1 MNAERDMPT
10 NSTNQVI
17 QHLRRVFLRDEG
29 GLTDGQLLGRF
40 IADRDEAAF
49 ATLVKRHGGLVWGV
63 CRRLLNQ
70 HDAEDAFQATF
81 LVLCRKAAS
90 IRRREMLAS
99 WLYGVAHKTAL
110 RAQRTAA
117 RRRAREKQVVDMPE
131 PAVVEQDL
139 WHDLQPLLDQE
150 LSRLPDK
157 YRLVILLCDME
168 GKPRKKVAR
177 QLGVPEGT
185 VASRLARARTMLAKR
200 LVRHG
205 LAVSGGALAAVLTEK
220 AVSAGVPPSVV
231 SSTIKAA
238 SLFVAGHAA
247 AGVVSAKAAALT
259 EGVLK
264 AMLLNKLKVATGVL
278 FALSILVAG
287 TGVLLLRVQAAHP
300 VQRSEQRSTQP
311 AAEGKPQVPER
322 KMPVWKERAV
332 LDASGAYSV
341 AFTRDGKLLASGG
354 NQSEVFLWDAK
365 EPKLKQKLAWD
376 QNAGWVWAVNFSPDG
391 KLLVTG
397 SVPVGAVVGAP
408 ITLIMWDVAT
418 GKPKT
423 TLMDKGSGVLSLA
436 FSPDGKVLVS
446 GHADKAVRVW
456 DLTLGKV
463 KWVLKGH
470 VGEVKSVAF
479 SPDGKILASG
489 SWDRKGPKFTGEVKF
504 WNPETGKLE
513 RTFIDQSP
521 TAVESLAFSPDGR
534 RLAVASTGLKEEK
547 DQVKGSSI
555 YLGHVSM
562 YDIAKKSLQW
572 RATVDGGVYS
582 VTFSPDGKILASGND
597 NRTVTLWEAES
608 GKRRQNLE
616 GHGNCV
622 WAVAFSPDGASLAS
636 AAWDQKVRLWHADKK

>member
-1 MNAERDMPT
+1 MPT
-10 NSTNQVI
+10 SPMNSVI
-17 QHLRRVFLRDEG
+17 DHLRRAALRDRA
-29 GLTDGQLLGRF
+29 GLGDRELLGCF
-40 IADRDEAAF
+40 IERHDEAAF
-49 ATLVKRHGGLVWGV
+49 AALVQRHGPMVWGV
-63 CRRLLNQ
+63 CRRLLSH
-70 HDAEDAFQATF
+70 HDAEDAFQANF
-81 LVLCRKAAS
+81 LVLVRKAAS
-90 IRRREMLAS
+90 IVPRGMVGN
-99 WLYGVAHKTAL
+99 WLYGVAHQTAL
-110 RAQRTAA
+110 QARRTDA
-117 RRRAREKQVVDMPE
+117 RRRAREVQVTVMPDTE
-131 PAVVEQDL
+131 AVQQDH
-139 WHDLQPLLDQE
+139 WPDVQPLLDQE
-150 LSRLPDK
+150 LSRMPDK
-157 YRLVILLCDME
+157 SRAVLVLCDLE
-168 GKPRKKVAR
+168 GRTRKEVAR

-185 VASRLARARTMLAKR
+185 VAGRLARARAMLAKR
-200 LVRHG
+200 LARYD
-205 LAVSGGALAAVLTEK
+205 LAVSGGTLAVVL
-220 AVSAGVPPSVV
+220 AQNAASAGVPTTVV

-238 SLFVAGHAA
+238 SLFAAGHAA

-287 TGVLLLRVQAAHP
+287 TGVLLLRVQAADP
-300 VQRSEQRSTQP
+300 AQRSEQRSTQP
-311 AAEGKPQVPER
+311 AAEGKPQGPER
-322 KMPVWKERAV
+322 REMPVWKERAV

-354 NQSEVFLWDAK
+354 NQSQVFLWEAK
-365 EPKLKQKLAWD
+365 EAKLKQKLAWD

-397 SVPVGAVVGAP
+397 SVPVGEDVGAP
-408 ITLIMWDVAT
+408 IALIMWDVAT

-423 TLMDKGSGVLSLA
+423 TLMDKGSGVLCLA

-470 VGEVKSVAF
+470 GGEVKSVAF
-479 SPDGKILASG
+479 SPDGKMLASG
-489 SWDRKGPKFTGEVKF
+489 SFDRKGPKFTGEVRF

-513 RTFIDQSP
+513 QTFIDQSP

-547 DQVKGSSI
+547 DQVKGRSI
-555 YLGHVSM
+555 YLGHVSI
-562 YDIAKKSLQW
+562 YDVAKKNLQW
-572 RATVDGGVYS
+572 RATVDGGVHS

-597 NRTVTLWEAES
+597 DRTVTLWEAES
-608 GKRRQNLE
+608 GKCRQKLQ

-622 WAVAFSPDGASLAS
+622 WAVAFSPDSASLAS
-636 AAWDQKVRLWHADKK
+636 AAWDMKVRLWHPDKK